1 MTHWYDMNFIK
12 NFRLK
17 WTWKSLLKVV
27 FFWFKVVIGGLLL
40 ALVLRLFVFSSFKVP
55 TPSMEPAIL
64 AGDYILVNKLT
75 YGARL
80 PKNFKFMDGGKFE
93 TFRVKGF
100 SKVKRNDVV
109 VFNFPYPD
117 WWGIGWDLN
126 LYYVKRC
133 VALPGDTFYI
143 DKGVYKVKNC
153 PDVLGNHELQRRFS
167 KVNTEEISQA
177 TFHCFPRSDNYHWTV
192 KLFGPLYVPHK
203 GDTLAIDSKNIA
215 LYRNL
220 IRYETDKEIYLK
232 NDTVYL
238 DNELLQS
245 YVFQQNYYFMA
256 GDMAFDSLDSRYWG
270 LLPEDHIVGKAS
282 IIWQSKDMQTGKR
295 RWKRFF
301 KTIN

>member
-1 MTHWYDMNFIK
+1 MDSIK
-12 NFRLK
+12 NFRPK
-17 WTWKSLLKVV
+17 WTWKSLLKTV
-27 FFWFKVVIGGLLL
+27 FFWFKIVIFGLLL

-64 AGDYILVNKLT
+64 AGDYILVNKLA

-80 PKNFKFMDGGKFE
+80 PKNFNFMKGGKFE

-143 DKGVYKVKNC
+143 DKGIYKVKNC
-153 PDVLGNHELQRRFS
+153 PDVPGNYEAQRRFS
-167 KVNTEEISQA
+167 KVRTEEIRPE
-177 TFHCFPRSDNYHWTV
+177 TFHCFPNSEDYHWTV
-192 KLFGPLYVPHK
+192 KLFGPLYVPCK

-220 IRYETDKEIYLK
+220 IRYETDREIYLK

-238 DNELLQS
+238 DNDPLQS
-245 YVFQQNYYFMA
+245 YVFHQNYYFMA
-256 GDMAFDSLDSRYWG
+256 GDLVFDSRDSRYWG
-270 LLPEDHIVGKAS
+270 LLPEDHIVGKATV
-282 IIWQSKDMQTGKR
+282 IWQSKDMQTGKR
-295 RWKRFF
+295 RWKRCL
-301 KTIN
+301 KTIR